1 MGLTLFQWQ
10 QNFMRDKS
18 QQLRKRLAKKT
29 KKGFRGYPM
38 ATLAAY
44 GPDDQR
50 ASKLVASIVESEGAE
65 PTAMQKWFATD
76 NDVRHDLDTLTQ
88 VIAFLAEQSVL
99 SVVMLDRIIG
109 CPHEEGIDY
118 EGPICPQCP
127 FWRHRDRWTGEFQ
140 Q

>member
-65 PTAMQKWFATD
+65 PTAMQSGLLRTTMFAT
-76 NDVRHDLDTLTQ
+76 
-88 VIAFLAEQSVL
+88 IS
-99 SVVMLDRIIG
+99 I
-109 CPHEEGIDY
+109 P
-118 EGPICPQCP
+118 
-127 FWRHRDRWTGEFQ
+127 
-140 Q
+140 